1 MGCNPIIFLFG
12 PTAAG
17 KTELACALAEGIG
30 EIISV
35 DSMQVYREMDIGT
48 AKPTDAQRL
57 RVPHHLVDVV
67 PPNRRFSAGDFR
79 RIASR
84 LIEEV
89 HKRGKVPFLVG
100 GTGLYFKTI
109 EYDLLDVPPG
119 DLRLRDSLYR
129 MEEKSPG
136 ILHDRLKSVDPVA
149 AERLHPN
156 DILRIVR
163 ALEIVQCTGSAYSR
177 FLGREKRKV
186 ISPLKIGVTL
196 QREEL
201 YRRIEERC
209 SKMIASG
216 LAREVHSL
224 IQRGCTEKHSSM
236 NGLGYSHYVQYFKG
250 CLSHGETVRLF
261 IRDTK
266 RYAKRQIT
274 WFRREKDTAWHL
286 PDDFEVIRKRV
297 LGYIESTGF
306 M

>member
-1 MGCNPIIFLFG
+1 VGCNPIIFLFG
-12 PTAAG
+12 PTAVG

-35 DSMQVYREMDIGT
+35 DSMQVYREMDLGT
-48 AKPTDAQRL
+48 AKPTDEQRR
-57 RVPHHLVDVV
+57 RVPHHLVDVFQ
-67 PPNRRFSAGDFR
+67 PDRRFSAGDFR
-79 RIASR
+79 RLA
-84 LIEEV
+84 LVAIEEV
-89 HKRGKVPFLVG
+89 QKRGKVPFLVG
-100 GTGLYFKTI
+100 GTGLYFRAI

-129 MEEKSPG
+129 MEEESPG
-136 ILHDRLKSVDPVA
+136 ILHERLKRVDPDA

-163 ALEIVQCTGSAYSR
+163 ALEIVHCTGSAYSR
-177 FLGREKRKV
+177 FLSRAKQRV
-186 ISPLKIGVTL
+186 ISPLKIGLTI

-216 LAREVHSL
+216 LVWEVRNL
-224 IQRGCTEKHSSM
+224 IERGCTEKHPSM
-236 NGLGYSHYVQYFKG
+236 KGLGYSHYVQYFKG

-274 WFRREKDTAWHL
+274 WFRREKDTAWYHSG
-286 PDDFEVIRKRV
+286 DFEVIRKRV
-297 LGYIESTGF
+297 LGYIESTRF